1 MRSDSRARDPMAE
14 YADFFE
20 QHHRRALRLAYVMCG
35 DNGNAEDIVAESF
48 ARMYPAWQ
56 KGQIE
61 DPVAYLRRTIA
72 NLVRGTWRHKEVERR
87 YDARVKVMWA
97 AETPGVD
104 DALVARDA
112 VSLALTSL
120 PPKQRAVVA
129 LRYLEDLSE
138 AETASVLDISVGTV
152 KAHASR
158 GLDRLR
164 EVMAGMSDAT
174 GPTPTAPDPN

>member
-1 MRSDSRARDPMAE
+1 VLPNAPERDPMLE

-20 QHHRRALRLAYVMCG
+20 QQHRRALRLAYVMCG

-56 KGQIE
+56 KGQID
-61 DPVAYLRRTIA
+61 DPIAYLRRTIA
-72 NLVRGTWRHKEVERR
+72 NQVRGSWRHKDVERR
-87 YDARVKVMWA
+87 YESRVQVMWA
-97 AETPGVD
+97 SETPGAD
-104 DALVARDA
+104 DSLAARDA
-112 VSLALTSL
+112 VSIAMTSL

-138 AETASVLDISVGTV
+138 AETASLLDISVGTV

-164 EVMAGMSDAT
+164 EVLSGMSDAT
-174 GPTPTAPDPN
+174 GQSPRTPEIN